1 MQNMQ
6 DREQR
11 LLQLRVDLLKQQAHS
26 SRNYHWR
33 RRGYNSYLR
42 YLLTPQQG

>member
-1 MQNMQ
+1 MK

-11 LLQLRVDLLKQQAHS
+11 LLQLCVDLLKQQARS

-33 RRGYNSYLR
+33 RQGYNSYLR
-42 YLLTPQQG
+42 CLYHALREGI